1 MKFKELKNLSKAEL
15 EEKIPEI
22 KKQLMKDN
30 TQVSSGTMPKNP
42 GLIKANKKTIARI
55 LTILKQKPKEEKK

>member
-1 MKFKELKNLSKAEL
+1 MRFKELKGMSKAEL
-15 EEKIPEI
+15 DERLKEI

-30 TQVSSGTMPKNP
+30 TQVSTGTTPKNP

-55 LTILKQKPKEEKK
+55 LTILEQKQKEGKK